1 MALEYDQSNFIGID
15 LTDATFPQTRP
26 ANAHFQVG
34 NVLTQLPFESDTF
47 DLVQIRLM
55 TASLDSD
62 DWPSALRE
70 VIRVTKPGGW
80 IQSLE
85 VDLQYEN
92 DGSGI
97 IKAMHDVCTG
107 RGQNPRIAIEMANL
121 LREAGTK
128 IIQTDARFANT
139 GEDSTLANRYVSV
152 CRHSLQ
158 SLIPLLAPH
167 LKIDPDHDP
176 DETIDNM
183 VQSLIDC
190 QTCWYYV
197 ANLAQKQ
204 IPC

>member
-97 IKAMHDVCTG
+97 IKAS
-107 RGQNPRIAIEMANL
+107 A
-121 LREAGTK
+121 
-128 IIQTDARFANT
+128 
-139 GEDSTLANRYVSV
+139 
-152 CRHSLQ
+152 
-158 SLIPLLAPH
+158 
-167 LKIDPDHDP
+167 
-176 DETIDNM
+176 
-183 VQSLIDC
+183 
-190 QTCWYYV
+190 
-197 ANLAQKQ
+197 
-204 IPC
+204 